1 MAGDAKFQLEDILNK
16 VKPPPQILDLVNVK
30 IESQEEFNALIEKIP
45 DYKIK
50 AETVSHQKSFFHQMK
65 SFKYILCEALYLESA
80 KYIMSFQ
87 TCNFLD

>member
-50 AETVSHQKSFFHQMK
+50 AETVRQQKPLFP
-65 SFKYILCEALYLESA
+65 
-80 KYIMSFQ
+80 
-87 TCNFLD
+87 TT

>member
-50 AETVSHQKSFFHQMK
+50 AETVRQQKCSYFLFLLQTWAAQFRLFIFHC
-65 SFKYILCEALYLESA
+65 Y
-80 KYIMSFQ
+80 
-87 TCNFLD
+87 

>member
-50 AETVSHQKSFFHQMK
+50 AETVSHQKSFFYQMK
-65 SFKYILCEALYLESA
+65 
-80 KYIMSFQ
+80 
-87 TCNFLD
+87 N

>member
-50 AETVSHQKSFFHQMK
+50 AETVSDQKSFFHQMK
-65 SFKYILCEALYLESA
+65 S
-80 KYIMSFQ
+80 
-87 TCNFLD
+87 